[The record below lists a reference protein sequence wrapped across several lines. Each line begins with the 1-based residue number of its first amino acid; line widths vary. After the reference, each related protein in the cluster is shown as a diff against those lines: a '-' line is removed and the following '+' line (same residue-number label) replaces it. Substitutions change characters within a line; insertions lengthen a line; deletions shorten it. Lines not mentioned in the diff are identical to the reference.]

1 MKVLVAGAS
10 SEFGLPLLEAL
21 RSAGHEVCGLTR
33 SRRGAEKIGRC
44 GVNSVIADVFD
55 REGVG
60 MAVASAE
67 PEAVISLLITLPKN
81 GPLRPSQVHPNLRL
95 WGEGVPNLL
104 FAAERAGAH
113 RFLAESFVFAYGY
126 GQYGPEPLTEDDEP
140 ANGAVIRG
148 QAEILQGLRAME
160 HTVLSA
166 KGVEGVV
173 LRYGGRH
180 GAEMPMTATLARAL
194 RLGVPVLPGGG
205 HALLPF
211 IEVGDSARATV
222 AALERGGGR
231 EIYNLVDDRPSEM
244 REYAEALASAI
255 GARRP
260 RSLPLPLVKLFAPY
274 MACVLDH
281 TRLPVSNEKAK
292 RALDWEPRYSS
303 PADAVRAYW
312 THG

>member
-1 MKVLVAGAS
+1 MRVLVAGATS
-10 SEFGLPLLEAL
+10 VFGPPLMEVLHG
-21 RSAGHEVCGLTR
+21 AGHEACGLTR
-33 SRRGAEKIGRC
+33 SQAGAEEIKRAGATP
-44 GVNSVIADVFD
+44 VIADVFERD
-55 REGVG
+55 RLGV
-60 MAVASAE
+60 ALTAAE

-95 WGEGVPNLL
+95 WAEGVPNLI
-104 FAAERAGAH
+104 AAARHAGAR

-126 GQYGPEPLTEDDEP
+126 GQYGPEPLTEEDEP
-140 ANGAVIRG
+140 TGGAVIRG
-148 QAEILQGLRAME
+148 QAEILEGLRGME
-160 HTVLSA
+160 RSVLEA
-166 KGVEGVV
+166 EGMEGIV

-180 GAEMPMTATLARAL
+180 GADMPMTGTMARAL

-211 IEVGDSARATV
+211 IEIGDSARATL
-222 AALERGGGR
+222 AALERGVGG

-244 REYAEALASAI
+244 REYATVLAAVT
-255 GARRP
+255 GAPKP
-260 RSLPLPLVKLFAPY
+260 RSMPLSLVKIVAPY

-292 RALDWEPRYSS
+292 RDLGWQPRYPS

-312 THG
+312 S